1 MATVK
6 TTTLRSTE
14 LSCPSCVAKI
24 EGALRAT
31 KGVNEATV
39 HFGSGRITV
48 KHDTEQVS
56 PQELA
61 QTVGKAGYT
70 AKVSAF

>member
-1 MATVK
+1 MTTIK

-14 LSCPSCVAKI
+14 LSCPSCIAKI
-24 EGALRAT
+24 EGALRAVD
-31 KGVNEATV
+31 GVSEATV

-48 KHDTEQVS
+48 KHDPERVS
-56 PQELA
+56 PQDLA
-61 QTVGKAGYT
+61 KTIGKVGYQ